1 MVDKVLRIALVG
13 NPNVGKSVV
22 FGRLTG
28 HYAVVSNYPGTTVD
42 VSRGTVEFHGK
53 RFEVIDTPGTI
64 SLLPSSED
72 EQVSRDI
79 LFSSADII
87 VQIADAKNLVRSLLL
102 SSELMELGL
111 PMVLVLNMAD
121 EAKERGIKIDRES
134 LSRELG
140 ISVVETIATTG
151 FGINELKKK
160 IVSAKVPNSPKIFS
174 SDVEHSISSICPQNS
189 VQKVCKPIATQLL
202 AGQNDAIKYFEND
215 NIKVVEKSVEKL
227 NKEVPVAEFSYEL
240 FKSRNDFAL
249 SVVSR
254 VQQNTK
260 SPASSFLSKVG
271 SLSMSPIFGYFIVF
285 LVLFIMYK
293 FVGQFGA
300 GFLVNLLEKKVF
312 AVYVNPFFIDLINA
326 LTIPQ
331 IIKDLFIGKFGI
343 ITMALTYAFAII
355 MPIVATFFLFFG
367 VLEDS
372 GYLPRLSLMLD
383 KLMKFVGLNGKAVLP
398 MMLGL
403 GCGTM
408 ATLTSRILETKRE
421 RFLVI
426 LLLALGVPCSAQLG
440 VVLGLLA
447 GLSFKVTAIWFM
459 SVFSSLVF
467 VGILANKL
475 VPGKPS
481 PFILEVPPLRMPMIS
496 NILIKVYMRMLWYLK
511 EAVPL
516 FILGTVILFTL
527 DKIGA
532 LLVLQKIASPV
543 IVGFLGLPAETT
555 GNFIMGFLRRDYGAA
570 GFFIMAKNGLLSH
583 AQIAVSAVI
592 ITLFLPCIAQF
603 FVTVRE
609 KGWRLAL
616 TIMLFVFT
624 YAILFGGALNFAIK
638 LLKIL

>member
-1 MVDKVLRIALVG
+1 MADKVIRIALVG
-13 NPNVGKSVV
+13 NTNVGKSVV

-28 HYAVVSNYPGTTVD
+28 SYAVVSNYPGTTVD
-42 VSRGTVEFHGK
+42 VSRGTLELHGK
-53 RFEVIDTPGTI
+53 YFEVIDTPGTI

-121 EAKERGIKIDRES
+121 EAKDRGIRIDRDL
-134 LSRELG
+134 LSKELG
-140 ISVVETIATTG
+140 ISVVETVATTG
-151 FGINELKKK
+151 FGISELKKK
-160 IVSAKVPNSPKIFS
+160 IVSAKVPISPKIFS
-174 SDVEHSISSICPQNS
+174 SNIEHGISSICDKDS
-189 VQKVCKPIATQLL
+189 DQKACKPIATQLL
-202 AGQNDAIKYFEND
+202 AGQSDAIKYFNND
-215 NIKVVEKSVEKL
+215 NLKVVAESVEKL
-227 NKEVPVAEFSYEL
+227 NKEVPAAEFSYEL
-240 FKSRNDFAL
+240 FKARNDFAL
-249 SVVSR
+249 SIVSR
-254 VQQNTK
+254 VQQNIK

-271 SLSMSPIFGYFIVF
+271 SLSMSPYFGYFIVF
-285 LVLFIMYK
+285 FVLFVMYK

-312 AVYVNPFFIDLINA
+312 AVYVNPFFINLINY
-326 LTIPQ
+326 LSLPQ

-467 VGILANKL
+467 VGLLANKL

-532 LLVLQKIASPV
+532 LLVLQKLASPV

-570 GFFIMAKNGLLSH
+570 GFFIMAKNGLLTH
-583 AQIAVSAVI
+583 TQIVVSAVI

-609 KGWRLAL
+609 KGWKMAL
-616 TIMLFVFT
+616 SIMLFVFA
-624 YAILFGGALNFAIK
+624 YAITFGGALNFALK
-638 LLKIL
+638 LLH